1 MKKIKYIVEMETLDL
16 ILIGCETEE
25 EAKLHMQKLKQ
36 KATTNSNTYM
46 RILNQKEFKEDY
58 GEYYK

>member
-1 MKKIKYIVEMETLDL
+1 MKKKKYIVEIETTDL

-25 EAKLHMQKLKQ
+25 EAKLYLKKLSH
-36 KATTNSNTYM
+36 KATTNSNTNI